1 MARVESGARYKGG
14 GRSERAKKNERQTNF
29 CRKEETQT
37 HRSNNEAPAPSPP
50 AQHNRLFFISGNPL
64 LRGAGWLLA
73 GWATPATPEGERK
86 TGDYHER
93 SAISRHK
100 KKEEAG
106 GKLCTFPRPIFSI
119 GHHEDETGERE
130 GEREKRVAFS
140 KFEA

>member
-37 HRSNNEAPAPSPP
+37 HRSNNEAPAPFPPSPRP
-50 AQHNRLFFISGNPL
+50 YFFISGNPL

-106 GKLCTFPRPIFSI
+106 RKLCTFPRPIFSI
-119 GHHEDETGERE
+119 GHHEDETEERE
-130 GEREKRVAFS
+130 GE
-140 KFEA
+140 